1 VNTFAGVKKANGA
14 RAIYVDEYLEKYVE
28 LHADMEQYAS
38 EGKEEA
44 LDVSLK
50 LEQLEASIDELLEQ
64 WDNLRA
70 SNSRMQSVEINA
82 EAHAALLTRAEPAS
96 QLVSTYVLEVP
107 RALVAQHSPPNLSR
121 HLSSNAPPA
130 SMRAKSRAALVS
142 T

>member
-1 VNTFAGVKKANGA
+1 MNTFAGVKKANSA

-44 LDVSLK
+44 LDMSLRIM
-50 LEQLEASIDELLEQ
+50 EIEASIDELSAQ
-64 WDNLRA
+64 WDSLQA
-70 SNSRMQSVEINA
+70 SYTNIEKAEISA
-82 EAHAALLTRAEPAS
+82 EEHAAYLLIIERAFHVVSEP
-96 QLVSTYVLEVP
+96 VLETP

-130 SMRAKSRAALVS
+130 SMRAKSRAALVL